1 MCHRYRKWLITSIS
15 SLPVCYWRTSPRR
28 SHDGL
33 CPSWWSC
40 IASRSPIMQWCIW
53 RSLESQVS
61 RADPSSV
68 RCVCEWKLPLQVG
81 RRDPVQVYF
90 SSVLLQLQGSHD
102 SGVKLLNSVRV
113 DVIST
118 GALLLHHLLIIC
130 GTDPL
135 MEQRELTLCKT
146 CSSNCANVC
155 YVQRCTKQ
163 ILPWLF

>member
-1 MCHRYRKWLITSIS
+1 M
-15 SLPVCYWRTSPRR
+15 
-28 SHDGL
+28 
-33 CPSWWSC
+33 
-40 IASRSPIMQWCIW
+40 
-53 RSLESQVS
+53 S

-68 RCVCEWKLPLQVG
+68 RCVCVKLPLQVG
-81 RRDPVQVYF
+81 HRDPVQVYF

-146 CSSNCANVC
+146 CSSNRVNVC
-155 YVQRCTKQ
+155 YVQHKASVTVV
-163 ILPWLF
+163 ILTRQQRAFLHLIGRAACCVSFGLLIGNWK